1 MDTKNRLLV
10 FTDLDGTLLDF
21 HTYSFDAALP
31 ALNGLKERGMPL
43 VIVSSKTRTEIEP
56 LLDELPLASRLF
68 ITENGS
74 AVYLDRKSAVPP
86 GVQAELK
93 SGYRAIVL
101 GRRYEEVLD
110 ALDRARTICKA
121 RVKGFRDMTDR
132 EVARLTGLDIGSAR
146 LARERE
152 YSEPFAFQGSEDKLR
167 CLKTE
172 LQEMGMT
179 CLEGGRLFH
188 AMGRTGKGLATEMVI
203 DLFRAAPGGSQWKTV
218 ALGDGPNDIDMLRCA
233 DVAVIMR
240 RPDGTWMEYD
250 PAPLQLVIKPGGI
263 GPVGWNASVTAL
275 LKELGNLR

>member
-21 HTYSFDAALP
+21 RTYSFAAALP
-31 ALNGLKERGMPL
+31 ALNALKERGMPL
-43 VIVSSKTRTEIEP
+43 VIVSSKTRVEIES
-56 LLDELPLASRLF
+56 LLDKLPLASRLF
-68 ITENGS
+68 IAENGS

-86 GVQAELK
+86 GIQAELK

-110 ALDRARTICKA
+110 ALDRARTACKA
-121 RVKGFRDMTDR
+121 RVKGFRDMADK
-132 EVARLTGLDIGSAR
+132 EVARLTGLDIDSVR
-146 LARERE
+146 LARKRE
-152 YSEPFAFQGSEDKLR
+152 YSEPFTFQGSDDKFR
-167 CLKTE
+167 CLKTQ

-188 AMGRTGKGLATEMVI
+188 ATGRADKGLATEMVI

-233 DVAVIMR
+233 DVAVVMR
-240 RPDGTWMEYD
+240 KPDGTWMEYD
-250 PAPLQLVIKPGGI
+250 PTPLQLVIKPEGI
-263 GPVGWNASVTAL
+263 GPAGWNESVTAL
-275 LKELGNLR
+275 LQEMGSLR